1 MDREELKK
9 EFSSRESQRIF
20 LILILVTRCRYRT
33 EKRSIIGNNRLV
45 SLLAVT
51 SDLINHEN
59 KRLYFKEFC
68 FVLEYYPTISEL
80 DRLII
85 NWGEPIGGVTFIVN
99 IFFHKNGFRINTEF
113 ITKLCHLVWSVSSW
127 AIHIINIIGNQKN
140 LDHIKPH
147 YNRALVRMEKHQI
160 LDQLVLSDSFIYF
173 SVRTGIS
180 IQHFNFVLLECFL
193 ESPPQSPV
201 FQLDLPDT

>member
-20 LILILVTRCRYRT
+20 LFVILVTRCRYRT

-99 IFFHKNGFRINTEF
+99 IFF
-113 ITKLCHLVWSVSSW
+113 
-127 AIHIINIIGNQKN
+127 
-140 LDHIKPH
+140 IKMD
-147 YNRALVRMEKHQI
+147 LE
-160 LDQLVLSDSFIYF
+160 
-173 SVRTGIS
+173 S
-180 IQHFNFVLLECFL
+180 IQNL
-193 ESPPQSPV
+193 SQSYAIWYGRYLHGL
-201 FQLDLPDT
+201 FIL

>member
-20 LILILVTRCRYRT
+20 LFLILVTRCRYRT

-99 IFFHKNGFRINTEF
+99 IFF
-113 ITKLCHLVWSVSSW
+113 S
-127 AIHIINIIGNQKN
+127 
-140 LDHIKPH
+140 
-147 YNRALVRMEKHQI
+147 
-160 LDQLVLSDSFIYF
+160 
-173 SVRTGIS
+173 
-180 IQHFNFVLLECFL
+180 
-193 ESPPQSPV
+193 
-201 FQLDLPDT
+201 

>member
-1 MDREELKK
+1 MKK
-9 EFSSRESQRIF
+9 EFSSRESQKIF
-20 LILILVTRCRYRT
+20 LFLILVTRCRYRT

-99 IFFHKNGFRINTEF
+99 IFFFHKNGFRINTEF

-173 SVRTGIS
+173 LFVQVFR
-180 IQHFNFVLLECFL
+180 FNILILFY
-193 ESPPQSPV
+193 
-201 FQLDLPDT
+201 